1 MTIGTRQRLDGTDH
15 LNIKADN
22 INIRSVSNQK
32 LLGLYIDENL
42 NWNTHIDNLCKAV
55 SSKISLLRQLAE
67 YVPLQ
72 VQKQFYQGYI
82 LPLLDYGSITWG
94 STSTANIERLSKLQK
109 RAARIILKADFDT
122 PSVLMFQEL
131 DWLSVR
137 SRMKYNKAV
146 VIYKALNNM
155 TPDYITKLLIPMS
168 QTHSLNLGSG
178 QNGTL
183 YTPLARTLLYSDA
196 FSCSAP
202 KLWNSFP
209 QEVRNST
216 SLSAFKRNVRTIC

>member
-1 MTIGTRQRLDGTDH
+1 MIKIYILSKTEYNPISMPLSCGVPQTKCTSIIKKTSCMTIGTRQSIDGTDH
-15 LNIKADN
+15 LNVKADN

-131 DWLSVR
+131 D
-137 SRMKYNKAV
+137 
-146 VIYKALNNM
+146 
-155 TPDYITKLLIPMS
+155 
-168 QTHSLNLGSG
+168 
-178 QNGTL
+178 
-183 YTPLARTLLYSDA
+183 
-196 FSCSAP
+196 
-202 KLWNSFP
+202 
-209 QEVRNST
+209 
-216 SLSAFKRNVRTIC
+216 